1 MELAFSLHHIFN
13 THFHASGQRA
23 IDEIQPM
30 ISKLTT
36 CLGRVQGLLA
46 DFEGLVKL
54 RYWLEKLNKMRADS
68 EISEGEARQL
78 SLDLDNAYAAF
89 HTHISRK

>member
-1 MELAFSLHHIFN
+1 
-13 THFHASGQRA
+13 
-23 IDEIQPM
+23 M
-30 ISKLTT
+30 ISKLTV
-36 CLGRVQGLLA
+36 CLGRVEGIPA

-68 EISEGEARQL
+68 EVSEGESRQL

-89 HTHISRK
+89 HVHIKRTH

>member
-1 MELAFSLHHIFN
+1 MELAFVLHHIFN